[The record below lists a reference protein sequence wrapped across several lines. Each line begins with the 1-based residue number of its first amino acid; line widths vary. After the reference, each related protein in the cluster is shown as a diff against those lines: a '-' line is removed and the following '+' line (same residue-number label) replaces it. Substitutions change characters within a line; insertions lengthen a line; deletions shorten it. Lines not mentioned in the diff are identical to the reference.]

1 MRGIVRSTDTR
12 GGAFH
17 SLWSTFALGH
27 TETQIIEDERRSQIA
42 QMTAMLPWVIIAY
55 LMTLCTVVWASLEA
69 GRKDLLP
76 ILTTPSFCAVAL
88 GLIALILTK
97 VERTRELPVHFH
109 VRVATFYSACIGIC
123 SAVTLWGAMRLES
136 GGLETT
142 CVVVVAFAAGVTL
155 IALCSLRAALLAFAT
170 SLAATFAIM
179 LGSGPVALVSAAF
192 LLCLDAAMYRL
203 GRLDLEQISSR
214 TKAVTEGTRAARL
227 VEELESNASG
237 WFWETDRAG
246 RLTYLSG
253 KVLKAIGPSVG
264 EPLGRLLTELFE
276 MDSAA
281 PDTERTLNFHISART
296 SFSDY
301 SVRAIG
307 GQCDRWWSI
316 SGRPFIDEFGQF
328 RGFIGSGN
336 DLTER
341 RRSEAEVTR
350 MALFDGLTGLAN
362 RQRMRVS
369 LDQALSK
376 QTGRYNP
383 TALFLLDL
391 DRFKAVNDTLGHQ
404 TGDILLKQVAQR
416 LQRAIGD
423 AGLVGRLGGD
433 EFKVLL
439 PGESNRDRLDEMAKH
454 VIESLS
460 HSYAINGTSI
470 SIGCSIGIAI
480 APEDG
485 DDSDTLVRNADLALY
500 VAKADGRG
508 VHRFYRGAMLI
519 DAQSR
524 KKLEDDLRQA
534 LGKGEFH
541 LAYQP
546 VVSTE
551 DAKIVGYEALI
562 RWNHPTRGAIS
573 PADFIPVAEDCGLI
587 EPIGEWVMRTAC
599 MAAAQWPD
607 GVRVAVNVSP
617 IQFAN
622 PVLPGLVT
630 SALARSGLAPARLE
644 LEITEGVFLDESS
657 AAEKMFENLKRVG
670 VRLALDDFGTGYS
683 SLGYLKKAPFDKIK
697 IDQSFVRGAILPGNR
712 NAAIIKAIVTLA
724 DTLQMET
731 TAEGVE
737 VQDEIALIRELGCSH
752 IQGFVYG
759 KPMLAEEVIVQ
770 LAEADGH
777 ARPQGVR
784 ISRAPRLKMLR
795 SAAIE
800 VGQTRRTVRIRNIS
814 TTGVMIEGAKITPEA
829 DVLIELLPNEMFRAR
844 VRWVDGEHAGLQFA
858 RAFNVERL
866 NAPTQS
872 RPMRRS
878 A

>member
-1 MRGIVRSTDTR
+1 VKVVKAVGWRKLRFRFDWTLTLSALTVAGLGLVN
-12 GGAFH
+12 
-17 SLWSTFALGH
+17 LWSAVHDRQANLFSQQISWLGLGAAVFLGVATVDYRHIARLGYVFYGVGVAL
-27 TETQIIEDERRSQIA
+27 
-42 QMTAMLPWVIIAY
+42 
-55 LMTLCTVVWASLEA
+55 
-69 GRKDLLP
+69 LL
-76 ILTTPSFCAVAL
+76 AVAL
-88 GLIALILTK
+88 FGKSVGGGQRWVDLG
-97 VERTRELPVHFH
+97 PFH
-109 VRVATFYSACIGIC
+109 VQPSELMQLLT
-123 SAVTLWGAMRLES
+123 
-136 GGLETT
+136 
-142 CVVVVAFAAGVTL
+142 VVALGRYL
-155 IALCSLRAALLAFAT
+155 NDSPALEGRSWRHM
-170 SLAATFAIM
+170 AI
-179 LGSGPVALVSAAF
+179 PVALVSAAF

-246 RLTYLSG
+246 RLTYLSE
-253 KVLKAIGPSVG
+253 KVLQAIGPSVG
-264 EPLGRLLTELFE
+264 EPIGKLLTEVFA

-281 PDTERTLNFHISART
+281 PDRERTLNFHMSART

-301 SVRAIG
+301 SVRALTG
-307 GQCDRWWSI
+307 DSDRWWSI

-341 RRSEAEVTR
+341 RKSEAEVTR
-350 MALFDGLTGLAN
+350 LALFDGLTGLAN

-369 LDQALSK
+369 LDQALN
-376 QTGRYNP
+376 QQGGTRYNP

-404 TGDILLKQVAQR
+404 TGDVLLKQVAQR

-439 PGESNRDRLDEMAKH
+439 PGESNRDRLADIAKN

-460 HSYAINGTSI
+460 HVYVINGASI
-470 SIGCSIGIAI
+470 SIGCSVGIAI

-485 DDSDTLVRNADLALY
+485 DDSDTLIRNADLALY
-500 VAKADGRG
+500 AAKADGRG
-508 VHRFYRGAMLI
+508 VHRFYRGEMLV

-551 DAKIVGYEALI
+551 DAKIVGYEALL

-622 PVLPGLVT
+622 PALPGLVT

-644 LEITEGVFLDESS
+644 LEITEGVFLDETS
-657 AAEKMFENLKRVG
+657 AAEKMFDNLKKLG

-737 VQDEIALIRELGCSH
+737 VQDEIALIKELGCSH

-759 KPMLAEEVIVQ
+759 KPIVHEEVVAQ
-770 LAEADGH
+770 LAQAGGH
-777 ARPQGVR
+777 ARPSGVR

-800 VGQTRRTVRIRNIS
+800 VGQARRTVRIRNIS
-814 TTGVMIEGAKITPEA
+814 TTGVMIEGAKVTPEC
-829 DVLIELLPNEMFRAR
+829 DVLIELLPNEMFRAK
-844 VRWVDGEHAGLQFA
+844 VRWVDGDNAGLQFA
-858 RAFNVERL
+858 RPFNVERL
-866 NAPTQS
+866 NAPPATRQI
-872 RPMRRS
+872 RRS